1 MSAQIHSLTYC
12 KGPFELGPRNCI
24 GQELAQLELKAI
36 LAMTIRDFDISSVW
50 SKDDPEWF
58 GDQAYQGALA
68 NEITGH
74 PKEYMPVRVLK
85 RR

>member
-1 MSAQIHSLTYC
+1 MRYAPCRWLTR
-12 KGPFELGPRNCI
+12 KSGPRNCI

-58 GDQAYQGALA
+58 GDKAYQGTLSS
-68 NEITGH
+68 EITGH
-74 PKEYMPVRVLK
+74 PKKYMPVRVLK
-85 RR
+85 RQ

>member
-1 MSAQIHSLTYC
+1 
-12 KGPFELGPRNCI
+12 
-24 GQELAQLELKAI
+24 
-36 LAMTIRDFDISSVW
+36 MTIRDFDISSVW

-85 RR
+85 RK